1 MPMVFHDGV
10 GLIASLAYDVT
21 SVGAKGENE
30 IKKIIIQHL
39 GEYLFNTEVSLSSRH
54 YCSNFPLM

>member
-39 GEYLFNTEVSLSSRH
+39 GE
-54 YCSNFPLM
+54 